1 VVPEKA
7 TPRSEGMGEQCEQ
20 IPKYTNPQRQSAQ
33 ILSIPLYAICQA
45 MFSILAILWICFNL
59 WSTNPLNPPSLS
71 ALRLLSLIRGTY
83 SLRSNLRF
91 TNPLNPPSLSALRL
105 LSLIR
110 GTYSLRSLFPFPLKP
125 FTFPLIP
132 FPLNLSP

>member
-1 VVPEKA
+1 
-7 TPRSEGMGEQCEQ
+7 
-20 IPKYTNPQRQSAQ
+20 
-33 ILSIPLYAICQA
+33 

-83 SLRSNLRF
+83 SLRSPITFHLIPF
-91 TNPLNPPSLSALRL
+91 PLNLPP
-105 LSLIR
+105 
-110 GTYSLRSLFPFPLKP
+110 FPFPLKP

-132 FPLNLSP
+132 FLKSHPAEQQETRLRFATTHQLYGIPTTHQQNQPRQQLQSAYLHRNLQHIRSALLSPQPTE